1 MKLLFILSLICLY
14 LISCEETFLPADFV
28 QFQEQVNRLEEQK
41 RFEEALLLTKSMQ
54 DILSDYHFELIRE
67 LAYIHSKMGQTDKV
81 FASWAQGHELGFF
94 FFLDSR
100 LPQYSQYAN
109 NEKFSELEVKDRALR
124 AAALELS
131 STIYEVREPYGFC
144 PETAY
149 PLLIVLHGGGSNLE
163 RVKEEWQS
171 EILQSNF
178 LTVFPRSYL
187 HYDTRNFGWRSG
199 DERLRNDLKLIY
211 EEIRNDYRIQ
221 SENVIIAGIS
231 AGGSMALDLALN
243 QVFPITGFLVI
254 CPGKPTGF
262 SSEAVRKAAW
272 NNLKGVMIGG
282 ENDFYL
288 GQQKEMS
295 QVFQQE
301 GLPCRFSI
309 ISELGHGYPDDFE
322 SHLANAWQYLTRK
335 ATAR

>member
-1 MKLLFILSLICLY
+1 MP
-14 LISCEETFLPADFV
+14 EDFT
-28 QFQEQVNRLEEQK
+28 QFQEQINRLEEQK
-41 RFEEALLLTKSMQ
+41 RFEEALLLTKSMLN
-54 DILSDYHFELIRE
+54 ILPECHFELIRE
-67 LAYIHSKMGQTDKV
+67 SVYIHQKMGQQDKI

-94 FFLDSR
+94 FLLDSR
-100 LPQYSQYAN
+100 LPQYSQYAGS
-109 NEKFSELEVKDRALR
+109 EKFSELEVKDRELR
-124 AAALELS
+124 ATALELS
-131 STIYEVREPYGFC
+131 RTIYEVREPNGFS

-187 HYDTRNFGWRSG
+187 HYDTRNYGWRSG

-221 SENVIIAGIS
+221 SAYVIIAGIS

-243 QVFPITGFLVI
+243 QIFPITGFLVI

-262 SSEAVRKAAW
+262 SSEAVRKAAQ
-272 NNLKGVMIGG
+272 NNLKGVMIVG

-288 GQQKEMS
+288 EQQKEMV
-295 QVFQQE
+295 QIFLQE
-301 GLPCRFSI
+301 DLTCQFLVIRD
-309 ISELGHGYPDDFE
+309 LGHGYPEDFE
-322 SHLANAWQYLTRK
+322 LYLTNAWQYLQEK
-335 ATAR
+335 ATAH